1 MGIAT
6 FLIVDPQQD
15 GEMHLLAY
23 LLTQFSKVQRIYRD
37 FLFIDNIE
45 IEKLVYRRPASGR
58 FLRTFLAAS
67 VLGISKRDSALAHI
81 SCVDHERLAD
91 EFIRL
96 DALD

>member
-1 MGIAT
+1 M
-6 FLIVDPQQD
+6 
-15 GEMHLLAY
+15 
-23 LLTQFSKVQRIYRD
+23 
-37 FLFIDNIE
+37 
-45 IEKLVYRRPASGR
+45 YRRPASGR
-58 FLRTFLAAS
+58 LLRTSLAAS